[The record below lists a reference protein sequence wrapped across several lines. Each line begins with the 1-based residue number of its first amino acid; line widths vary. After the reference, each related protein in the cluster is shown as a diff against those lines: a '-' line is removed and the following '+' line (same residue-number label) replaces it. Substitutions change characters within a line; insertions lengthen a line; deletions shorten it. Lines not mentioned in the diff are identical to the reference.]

1 MEAMG
6 AVLRW
11 IWTYRVGLTPAFVAL
26 ALGLGGLGLR
36 LFAVDTPMWARGGL
50 ILLAAVPP
58 LLYAS
63 RIAKWWLRW
72 WDALLVLAAAGWL
85 AWVALFPTDQVDLA
99 ALALAALA
107 VAMWIS
113 MGLDAD
119 LRSRVR
125 VEGRFRDWPE
135 IAKRI
140 GYPEIRWVMH
150 KEIPGQGWT
159 ARLSWPAGTYD
170 RDAVIKD
177 VAKFE
182 GARELP
188 VGSLRL
194 LHHGRSRNA
203 VDAIAVLDDPN
214 TTAIEWPGPEQ
225 ANQSVTDSVPLGPHG
240 DKTLARV
247 TRYSKREGARRV
259 LIGGSTNSGKSGV
272 IHQFVGEDANRT
284 DVVQLGMD
292 LKGGLELGLWE
303 AVLLWMVSDIAGS
316 IEMMRA
322 LEAAAEY
329 RMAYMRGLGVRVWPV
344 SPEFPAIHVTVDE
357 IRRLAASKA
366 GRSNKQQAILL
377 DRLIDVATLGRAVG
391 IGLLAAG
398 QHLTLEALGSS
409 QLSSQFDIRIGLRMN
424 KAESAAYVFP
434 DNPEV
439 RLHEIPADQPGTG
452 YVKDGEVMDHQPWRG
467 YFWTDEMVAHV
478 AALRAGAGPMLD
490 RGTGDAMAA
499 VSPLFAAVWARL
511 TDWVP
516 EGDGDGDT
524 GGGPAG
530 DPVGEPDWSVIEEV
544 DGDTAVVPGDPVGT
558 ASADGGDP
566 WAGPDPD
573 VSWAAVVAARAR
585 RTGVPPVTALPE
597 REPEK
602 LPPEQARAVVRRMLR
617 EAGPEGLAPREL
629 YRAVGYS
636 STWLHGVITQLD
648 DEGEVVRT
656 GHGRYADATAV
667 ARAEA
672 RS

>member
-1 MEAMG
+1 METTG

-11 IWTYRVGLTPAFVAL
+11 IWTYRAGLTPVFVAFAL
-26 ALGLGGLGLR
+26 AAGGITLR
-36 LFAVDTPMWARGGL
+36 MVAADTPMWARGGL

-72 WDALLVLAAAGWL
+72 WDALLTLAAAIWL
-85 AWVALFPTDQVDLA
+85 GWVALIHTDR
-99 ALALAALA
+99 LALAALGLAALA
-107 VAMWIS
+107 VLMWIS

-125 VEGRFRDWPE
+125 VQGRFRDWPDV
-135 IAKRI
+135 AKRI
-140 GYPEIRWVMH
+140 GYPDIRWVMH

-159 ARLSWPAGTYD
+159 ARLAWPAGAYD
-170 RDAVIKD
+170 RDKVIRD
-177 VAKFE
+177 VAAFE

-203 VDAIAVLDDPN
+203 VDAIFMADDPN
-214 TTAIEWPGPEQ
+214 TTRIEWPGPVA
-225 ANQSVTDSVPLGPHG
+225 ANQSVADPVPLGPHS
-240 DKTLARV
+240 DHTIATV
-247 TRYSKREGARRV
+247 TRYNKAEGSRRV
-259 LIGGSTNSGKSGV
+259 LIGGATGSGKSGM
-272 IHQFVGEDANRT
+272 IHQLIGESVNRT

-303 AVLLWMVSDIAGS
+303 AVLLWMVSDIAGA

-329 RMAYMRGLGVRVWPV
+329 RMAYMRSIKVRVWPV
-344 SPEFPAIHVTVDE
+344 SPEFPAIEVTVDE
-357 IRRLAASKA
+357 IRRLAASTA
-366 GRSNKQQAILL
+366 GRTNKQQAILL
-377 DRLIDVATLGRAVG
+377 DRLVDVATLGRAVG

-398 QHLTLEALGSS
+398 QHLTLQALGTS
-409 QLSSQFDIRIGLRMN
+409 QFSTQFDIRIGLRVN
-424 KAESAAYVFP
+424 KEESGSYIFP
-434 DNPEV
+434 DDPYV

-452 YVKDGEVMDHQPWRG
+452 RVKDGDTLDPQPFRG
-467 YFWTDEMVAHV
+467 YFWSDEMVAHV
-478 AALRAGAGPMLD
+478 AELRAGGQPMLD

-499 VSPLFAAVWARL
+499 VSERFAAIWSRL

-516 EGDGDGDT
+516 TEDTGGDT
-524 GGGPAG
+524 GG
-530 DPVGEPDWSVIEEV
+530 DDVDWSTIDEV
-544 DGDTAVVPGDPVGT
+544 DGDTTGSTTTVPAGA
-558 ASADGGDP
+558 ASADGGDI
-566 WAGPDPD
+566 WDGPDPD

-585 RTGVPPVTALPE
+585 RTGVPPVRALPE

-617 EAGPEGLAPREL
+617 EAGPQGCAPREL

-636 STWLHGVITQLD
+636 STWLHGVITQWD

-656 GHGRYADATAV
+656 RHGRYADASAV